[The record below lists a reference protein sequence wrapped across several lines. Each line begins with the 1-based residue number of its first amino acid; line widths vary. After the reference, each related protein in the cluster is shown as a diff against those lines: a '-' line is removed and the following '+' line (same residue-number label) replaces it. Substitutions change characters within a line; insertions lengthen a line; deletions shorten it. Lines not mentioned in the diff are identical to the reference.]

1 MSAPEPRPPLLQRL
15 LRAARNVPLLVTVG
29 VHVALGLIAAAVI
42 VQQTTATKKRTF
54 EAAAASESAA
64 IKQVEHRLQVARR
77 GGASAAA
84 ASPVSANRIFSTSPD
99 ALALPSL
106 PDLPS
111 MNGGFG
117 GFGAAGSGVGLGA
130 GTGMSTSLGG
140 GVGLGGR
147 GFMSLSFLGATNPN
161 VSNIVFVVDT
171 SLEIMEPRKGGF
183 RAFGIIREEIMR
195 LVGRLPPSAR
205 FNVILFGY
213 DSGDDTNNIAV
224 NLFRSELTAATSES
238 KKAFFDWMSPVNTQ
252 LGEFGPRSAGGR
264 LDWKPRPVPES
275 AGLDPLL
282 LPPVWSRAVQP
293 ALEQGP
299 DVIYVITA
307 SQGIVRRRIDEATL
321 EKRRLAKEKEQ
332 EEFAATLKKE
342 GLDAPQ
348 VIAAYERARD
358 KATADLKAINQRRQR
373 DGKDPIV
380 LRTISSLED
389 KDVQAYLAKEGESL
403 RFDGTG
409 WTRRDGR
416 RIRVPYFRASTVEGA
431 EWTDFLAY
439 YSRLQAALVPKR
451 PALNLFL
458 FVGPNEK
465 AEKAVQNL
473 TSTAKRNGGTFQ
485 LLTTRRLEE
494 LQAREAAAK

>member
-1 MSAPEPRPPLLQRL
+1 MSASEPRPPLPLRL

-54 EAAAASESAA
+54 EAAATTESAA
-64 IKQVEHRLQVARR
+64 AKQVEHRLQVARR

-84 ASPVSANRIFSTSPD
+84 ASPVSANRIFSTSPE

-117 GFGAAGSGVGLGA
+117 GFGASGSGVGLGA

-147 GFMSLSFLGATNPN
+147 GFMSLSFLGATSQGVNN
-161 VSNIVFVVDT
+161 VVFVVDT

-205 FNVILFGY
+205 FNVVLFGY
-213 DSGDDTNNIAV
+213 DSGDDTNNIAI
-224 NLFRSELTAATSES
+224 NLFRSELAAATSEN

-264 LDWKPRPVPES
+264 LDWKPRPVPDS

-282 LPPVWSRAVQP
+282 LPPVWSRAVHP
-293 ALEQGP
+293 ALEQKP
-299 DVIYVITA
+299 DVVYVITA
-307 SQGIVRRRIDEATL
+307 SQGVVRRRIDEAVL
-321 EKRRLAKEKEQ
+321 EKRRVAKEKERAD
-332 EEFAATLKKE
+332 FDAAVRKE
-342 GLDAPQ
+342 GLDPEA
-348 VIAAYERARD
+348 VSAAYDRARD
-358 KATADLKAINQRRQR
+358 KASAELKAINRRRQSE
-373 DGKDPIV
+373 GKDPIV

-409 WTRRDGR
+409 WTARDGKR
-416 RIRVPYFRASTVEGA
+416 VRVPWFRASTVEGA
-431 EWTDFLAY
+431 EWSEFLAH
-439 YSRLQAALVPKR
+439 YSRLQGALVSKR

-473 TSTAKRNGGTFQ
+473 TATAKRNGGTFQ